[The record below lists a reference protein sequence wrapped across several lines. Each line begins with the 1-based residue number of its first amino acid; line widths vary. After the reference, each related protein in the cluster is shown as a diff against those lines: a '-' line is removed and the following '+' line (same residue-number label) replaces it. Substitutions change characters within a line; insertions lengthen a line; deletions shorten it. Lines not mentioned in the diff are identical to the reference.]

1 MTASRETAV
10 RLLERCGLEV
20 TGRAARGGP
29 PVIAAIHAVN
39 GFEVEPVAAI
49 PATTPH
55 AADELDEAWH
65 HHAAR
70 ASLHAENGEFLMF
83 APMPGGSEVGWVR
96 VKDPVGKNLPSRV
109 STATGSP
116 EFVAVSVDGRHLCA
130 VSVEEFEYWVVV
142 HAFDTHREKRDVP
155 EPVVT
160 AARSLSRAIDGAD
173 SEQVDEATREFIEK
187 VTFATVDEILAMLRD
202 VLAED
207 WTALPPWARN
217 LAYRLA
223 CLQRPDDPR
232 LLREAAADL
241 LCFGPD
247 WDTFAQD
254 LKSRAAE
261 LE

>member
-1 MTASRETAV
+1 MN
-10 RLLERCGLEV
+10 
-20 TGRAARGGP
+20 
-29 PVIAAIHAVN
+29 AAIHAVN
-39 GFEVEPVAAI
+39 GFEVEPVATI
-49 PATTPH
+49 PATDPH
-55 AADELDEAWH
+55 AADELDKAWH

-70 ASLHAENGEFLMF
+70 ASLHVENGEFLILP
-83 APMPGGSEVGWVR
+83 PMPGGSEVGWIR
-96 VKDPVGKNLPSRV
+96 VKDPAGKNLPSRV
-109 STATGSP
+109 SAATGSP

-142 HAFDTHREKRDVP
+142 RAFGIRREERDVP
-155 EPVVT
+155 EPVT
-160 AARSLSRAIDGAD
+160 AARNLNRAIDDAD
-173 SEQVDEATREFIEK
+173 SRQVNEAAREFVEK
-187 VTFATVDEILAMLRD
+187 LTFATADEILAMLRD

-207 WTALPPWARN
+207 WMALPPWARN

-247 WDTFAQD
+247 WDTIAQD
-254 LKSRAAE
+254 LKRRAAE